1 MIEILTVGGIS
12 TADYGVY
19 VLSVNDEDMPER
31 DYEIVSVPGKSGDV
45 HFDNGRYKNKQIIYK
60 CACMKDAKNQVPAL
74 CSAIIAKTGYLRI
87 EDSINSEYY
96 KMGEYAGGT
105 APQYKTYKR
114 AAKFDLTFDCKPQ
127 KWLKI
132 GERQVTV
139 GATDTLINPTRFPA
153 FPLLEITGNGV
164 IGIGG
169 RALTVANN
177 PGVLMFDCEIGDAY
191 SKSAHANYNQ
201 YIQQDDS
208 TERYS
213 LAPGDNNIT
222 VASGMTLKV
231 TPRWWFI

>member
-19 VLSVNDEDMPER
+19 VLSVNDEDMPDR

-45 HFDNGRYKNKQIIYK
+45 HFDNGRYMNKEIVYK

-74 CSAIIAKTGYLRI
+74 CAAIIAKSGYLRI
-87 EDSINSEYY
+87 EDSINSDYY
-96 KMGEYAGGT
+96 KMGEYAGKTVPNFGT
-105 APQYKTYKR
+105 FKR
-114 AAKFDLTFDCKPQ
+114 AARFDLAFDCKPQ

-132 GERQVTV
+132 GEKQITV
-139 GATDTLINPTRFPA
+139 GSTDKIINPTGFPA
-153 FPLLEITGNGV
+153 YPLLEVTGNGV

-169 RALTVANN
+169 RTLTVANN

-191 SKSAHANYNQ
+191 SKTAHANYNQ
-201 YIQQDDS
+201 YIQQD
-208 TERYS
+208 TEERYS

-222 VASGMTLKV
+222 VASGMTLKL